1 MAVLY
6 KMSLLKKYFL
16 LILLLILISPKLH
29 CSKEVEPK
37 NVLMVFSMSPKF
49 YIYKYLLENFENTLW
64 EEYKKPYKIYTEY
77 LDLGNYPAL
86 ENQKH
91 FFDQLNSKYKN
102 VNLDLLIC
110 IGPQIL
116 PYLEKHA
123 DSSIINLPTIS
134 LDMKNPLDKNLI
146 FSLHP
151 NTTELRLDLN
161 PKKNLELAFKLFP
174 DYSTVY
180 LISGSAAIDRVTN
193 NIIQSAFKS
202 FEKHKRLINLNDLTM
217 EELLSEVEKIPA
229 KSIILMSAYSS
240 DANNIKFTTRE
251 VIRYI
256 SRRTEAPIFVTIDT
270 PFDERVLGG
279 YVMSFTKT
287 GTVLGQVAKRIFN
300 KENPGSIH
308 IKENLMSQ
316 YMFNWKELNRFGL
329 INSDLIP
336 ANSLIV
342 NKEVDFFDK
351 YKWLLL
357 GGIIFIIAQSLI
369 IISLIRLIKKQRFM
383 TKQIV
388 ETENRYRELVREDRL
403 MRMAE
408 LTASI
413 SHELKQPLTAILTSA
428 QAGQRFL
435 KQENPDLDT
444 LGEIFQN
451 ITEDDIR
458 AASII
463 DSIKSFMK
471 REDRKKEK
479 VDIDLL
485 INQTEM
491 IIKGELYNRKIEF
504 VLNSNEKPTFIFADP
519 IQIQQVLLNLL
530 FNAIHSMENM
540 QNQDKKIILNK
551 TSDDDKVKISVS
563 DFGSGISDDI
573 KNKLFKPF
581 STTREKGFGI
591 GLAVSKSII
600 DSYQG
605 KIYAENNFDGGA
617 TFSFELP
624 IYINE

>member
-1 MAVLY
+1 
-6 KMSLLKKYFL
+6 MSLLKKYFL
-16 LILLLILISPKLH
+16 FILFLILITPKVH
-29 CSKEVEPK
+29 FSKEDEPK

-49 YIYKYLLENFENTLW
+49 YTYKYIVENFENTLW
-64 EEYKKPYKIYTEY
+64 KEFNKPYKIYTEY
-77 LDLGNYPAL
+77 LDLDNYPSA
-86 ENQKH
+86 EIQEH
-91 FFDQLNSKYKN
+91 FFNQLNSKYKN
-102 VNLDLLIC
+102 ADIDLLIC
-110 IGPQIL
+110 VGPQIL
-116 PYLEKHA
+116 PYLEKYA

-134 LDMKNPLDKNLI
+134 LELKNPLNKNLK

-151 NTTELRLDLN
+151 NTTELKLDLN
-161 PKKNLELAFKLFP
+161 PKKNLELAFQLFP
-174 DYSTVY
+174 DYSTLY
-180 LISGSAAIDRVTN
+180 LISGSAPVDKVISN
-193 NIIQSAFKS
+193 LIQSEFKS
-202 FEKHKRLINLNDLTM
+202 FENHKRLINLNNLTL
-217 EELLSEVEKIPA
+217 EELLSEAEKIPT
-229 KSIILMSAYSS
+229 KSIILISAYSA
-240 DANNIKFTTRE
+240 DANSINFTTRE
-251 VIRYI
+251 IIRYI
-256 SRRTEAPIFVTIDT
+256 SRRTEAPIFVIIDT

-287 GTVLGQVAKRIFN
+287 GTVLGQVATKIFN

-308 IKENLMSQ
+308 IEESLMNQ

-336 ANSLIV
+336 ENSLIV

-357 GGIIFIIAQSLI
+357 GGILFIIVQSLI
-369 IISLIRLIKKQRFM
+369 IFSLIRLIKKQRLM
-383 TKQIV
+383 TEQIL

-435 KQENPDLDT
+435 KQENPDLVTID
-444 LGEIFQN
+444 EILKN

-504 VLNSNEKPTFIFADP
+504 VVNSNEKPTFIFADP

-530 FNAIHSMENM
+530 FNAIHSMEDV

-551 TSDDDKVKISVS
+551 TSDDDKVKISVR

-617 TFSFELP
+617 TFTFELP
-624 IYINE
+624 IYIDE

>member
-1 MAVLY
+1 
-6 KMSLLKKYFL
+6 MSLLKKYFL
-16 LILLLILISPKLH
+16 LILLLILIAPKLH

-116 PYLEKHA
+116 PYLEKYA

-146 FSLHP
+146 LSLHP

-240 DANNIKFTTRE
+240 DANNINFTTRE

-300 KENPGSIH
+300 KENPGSIY

-504 VLNSNEKPTFIFADP
+504 VVNSNKKTTFIFADP

-530 FNAIHSMENM
+530 FNAIHSMENV
-540 QNQDKKIILNK
+540 QNQEKKIILNK
-551 TSDDDKVKISVS
+551 TSDDDKVKISVR
-563 DFGSGISDDI
+563 DFGFGISDDI

-617 TFSFELP
+617 TFTFELP
-624 IYINE
+624 VYIDE